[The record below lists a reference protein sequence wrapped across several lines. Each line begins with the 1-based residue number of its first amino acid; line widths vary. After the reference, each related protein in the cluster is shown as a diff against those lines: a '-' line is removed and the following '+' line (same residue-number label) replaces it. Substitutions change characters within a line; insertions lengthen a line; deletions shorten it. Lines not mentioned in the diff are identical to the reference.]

1 MIYHKKNQ
9 PSIGKYTSPMDGMG
23 RVFSG
28 EHISFTTTTDLG
40 PSKAVFQHWDQKLI
54 PAEEKHVRS
63 ILMKTSQ
70 FV

>member
-1 MIYHKKNQ
+1 
-9 PSIGKYTSPMDGMG
+9 MDGMG

-54 PAEEKHVRS
+54 PGEEKHVRS